1 MKRDLGAL
9 TGREHDLAIVGGGI
23 YGAAAA
29 WDAAQRGLRVALIE
43 ARDFGSGASWNSLKT
58 IHGGLRHLQR
68 ADVAGLRDSARERSA
83 LLRIAPRLVRP
94 LPCLVPTYGHGPAG
108 REALGIA
115 LLLNDLLTQRRN
127 DGVPPEGHVPRG
139 HLLSRGEVLDRV
151 PGLESR
157 GLTGGALWYDAQAE
171 STERLTLAFVLAA
184 ADAGAVVVNHAEVTV
199 LLRSGERVTGVSVRD
214 VSVRDGE
221 GGGGFEVRARM
232 VLNAAGPGASRLLAG
247 AGLARPPVPLLRAIN
262 LVLRRPV
269 VRNHAVGGR
278 GAGRFLFLAPWRD
291 RALVGTAY
299 EPAQPGTGAAFA
311 EAFLAEAQCAY
322 PWAGITRDDV
332 NLVHQGLVPG
342 AGSADGLWMK
352 PLLVDH
358 QRQDGVPGLVTMV
371 GVKYT
376 TARAVA
382 ERAID
387 LVLRRLGSPIVPC
400 RTAVTPLPAARI
412 LEGALGERTRH
423 AVREEM
429 ALHLEDAVLRRLD
442 LGTGGPPDAAEVAE
456 VERVMATEL
465 GWDGARRHA
474 ERAFLDRLYGLS
486 GEQPA

>member
-29 WDAAQRGLRVALIE
+29 WDAVQRGLRVALIE

-68 ADVAGLRDSARERSA
+68 ADVASLRDSARERSA

-94 LPCLVPTYGHGPAG
+94 LPCLVPAYGHGPTG

-115 LLLNDLLTQRRN
+115 LWLNDILTQRRN

-139 HLLSRGEVLDRV
+139 RLLSRGEVLDRV

-157 GLTGGALWYDAQAE
+157 GMTGGALWYDAQAE
-171 STERLTLAFVLAA
+171 STERLTLAFVLTA
-184 ADAGAVVVNHAEVTV
+184 ADAGAVVVNYAEVTG
-199 LLRSGERVTGVSVRD
+199 LLRSGERVAGVSVRD
-214 VSVRDGE
+214 AE
-221 GGGGFEVRARM
+221 GGGRFEVRARM
-232 VLNAAGPGASRLLAG
+232 VLNAAGPGASRLLAE
-247 AGLARPPVPLLRAIN
+247 AGLARSPVPLLRAIN

-269 VRNHAVGGR
+269 VRDHAVGGR

-291 RALVGTAY
+291 RAMVGTAY

-311 EAFLAEAQCAY
+311 EAFLAGAQRAY
-322 PWAGITRDDV
+322 PWAGLTRDDV
-332 NLVHQGLVPG
+332 TLVHQGLVPG

-352 PLLVDH
+352 PHFVDH

-412 LEGALGERTRH
+412 LEAAIGERTRY

-456 VERVMATEL
+456 VERVMAGEL
-465 GWDGARRHA
+465 NWDGARRHD
-474 ERAFLDRLYGLS
+474 ERAFLQRLYGLS
-486 GEQPA
+486 GEQPGVR